1 MKKYLM
7 TGIAALGMGSL
18 FTSCGPDM
26 SVYNVSQS
34 EQVLQKY
41 EQSFVQAFGE
51 PAWDQTW
58 GFGSSTVAG
67 ARGMTRSN
75 PGVDYRATSTGI
87 NANANQWADPD
98 NEFGGWIVPDP
109 LTDGQKLRVKA
120 YFQANHNLTYQDPEW
135 RHFFVQQVY
144 KGGTSVGANSSEEV
158 KAADGSVYNSNNMN
172 LMTVGQ
178 NEQHINNFNNG
189 TCSTNNNV
197 LDNGGNVND
206 GPYHSDEIM
215 LMVNIDDTSCFGY
228 HNSGCSLQKN
238 DKAALVAASVID
250 AWAAQNGNPGEAVVD
265 KWNRSFLGYDLELY
279 TLEQAYAKD
288 GSNLIYA
295 PINDVPGNAPQFVW
309 DGTKIMKRGAKPADD
324 SQSNGGTD
332 LTSFFANCYSGSISN
347 ENGTLIF
354 HANAWGGLQA
364 YNFGENT
371 NWSSYDKFII
381 EFAEATPDD
390 AQLSVNSGP
399 SATIVAGT
407 TKFELDI
414 KGNNYNNVSGGAM
427 QAKTKGGDFK
437 INKIYLAGSA
447 PQIDYYESD
456 YIIVNGQH
464 IPFLSANMNMYG
476 GTQKNLSDG
485 DMKINKDGKEC
496 LNLPAFKALVD
507 EGYLPVKDKNLRTWV
522 KWAGGD
528 GYFSDWIVTLT
539 EAKRIPQG
547 GGGSANTETIRVIGE
562 DLTVG
567 DRNTDFD
574 FNDVVFDVTWGKGNE
589 EATIVLK
596 AAGGQLPI
604 YIVRDADDLEI
615 HALFANANPGSGITQ
630 KTMINTTTGLHNE
643 YKCPQITLK
652 KSNNDNVNWDAE
664 NIHDFA
670 SSIKIIVY
678 KNGSEFILN
687 APKGDVP
694 SKIAVGADFEWCN
707 ERQDIDKRT
716 DGKFSEY
723 VGGAYEWNTWYK

>member
-51 PAWDQTW
+51 PAPTQTW

-67 ARGMTRSN
+67 TRGTTRSN
-75 PGVDYRATSTGI
+75 PGDTYPQTSEGI
-87 NANANQWADPD
+87 NANANEWADPD
-98 NEFGGWIVPDP
+98 KYYGGWQVPDP
-109 LTDGQKLRVKA
+109 LTEGQKERVMK
-120 YFQANHNLTYQDPEW
+120 YFQANPNLTFEDPHY

-144 KGGTSVGANSSEEV
+144 KGGTSTPSTTPETITAANNSTYNSSQ
-158 KAADGSVYNSNNMN
+158 MN
-172 LMTVGQ
+172 KLTVGQ
-178 NEQHINNFNNG
+178 NNLHINNYNSG
-189 TCSTNNNV
+189 DCSNTNV
-197 LDNGGNVND
+197 LDNGKTVNN
-206 GPYHSDEIM
+206 GTYHNDKIM

-228 HNSGCSLQKN
+228 YESGASIQVN
-238 DKAALVAASVID
+238 NKAALVSAATID
-250 AWAAQNGNPGEAVVD
+250 AWAAANGNPGEAVVD
-265 KWNRSFLGYDLELY
+265 KWNRSFMGFDHALKEGADALDAA
-279 TLEQAYAKD
+279 TLKYNDGPESYSYA
-288 GSNLIYA
+288 L
-295 PINDVPGNAPQFVW
+295 
-309 DGTKIMKRGAKPADD
+309 
-324 SQSNGGTD
+324 
-332 LTSFFANCYSGSISN
+332 
-347 ENGTLIF
+347 
-354 HANAWGGLQA
+354 
-364 YNFGENT
+364 
-371 NWSSYDKFII
+371 
-381 EFAEATPDD
+381 
-390 AQLSVNSGP
+390 
-399 SATIVAGT
+399 
-407 TKFELDI
+407 
-414 KGNNYNNVSGGAM
+414 
-427 QAKTKGGDFK
+427 
-437 INKIYLAGSA
+437 
-447 PQIDYYESD
+447 
-456 YIIVNGQH
+456 VNGQV
-464 IPFLSANMNMYG
+464 ISIDGNNEVLVNGQPIRYASTNTNMYVAAEKTNMG
-476 GTQKNLSDG
+476 DG
-485 DMKINKDGKEC
+485 DIQAEYRVGGQYMGKYINVDNIMAK
-496 LNLPAFKALVD
+496 LNA
-507 EGYLPVKDKNLRTWV
+507 GWTPVKDKNLREWV
-522 KWAGGD
+522 KIGTSD

-547 GGGSANTETIRVIGE
+547 GGSANTETIRVMGE
-562 DLTVG
+562 DLTI
-567 DRNTDFD
+567 NTNSDFD
-574 FNDVVFDVTWGKGNE
+574 FNDIVFDVTWGKGNE

-596 AAGGQLPI
+596 AAGGELPI
-604 YIVRDADDLEI
+604 YIVRDDDELEI
-615 HALFANANPGSGITQ
+615 HALFASANQGRGITQ

-694 SKIAVGADFEWCN
+694 SKIAVGTDFEWCN

>member
-7 TGIAALGMGSL
+7 TGIAALAMGGI

-26 SVYNVSQS
+26 SVYNKSQS
-34 EQVLQKY
+34 EQILQKY

-51 PAWDQTW
+51 PASTQTW

-67 ARGMTRSN
+67 ARGTTRSN
-75 PGVDYRATSTGI
+75 PGVDYPATSTGI

-109 LTDGQKLRVKA
+109 LTDEQKTVVRA
-120 YFQANHNLTYQDPEW
+120 YFQANPNLPYQDPEW

-144 KGGTSVGANSSEEV
+144 KGATSPGNNSTEV
-158 KAADGSVYNSNNMN
+158 VTAADNTKYTSDNMN
-172 LMTVGQ
+172 LLTVGY
-178 NEQHINNFNNG
+178 NEQHVNNFNKGDCSVNG
-189 TCSTNNNV
+189 DV
-197 LDNGGNVND
+197 LDNGSNVNENKH
-206 GPYHSDEIM
+206 HSDQIM
-215 LMVNIDDTSCFGY
+215 LMVNIDDTQCFGY
-228 HNSGCSLQKN
+228 HNTGISMQRN
-238 DKAALVAASVID
+238 DKAALVGWETIRT
-250 AWAAQNGNPGEAVVD
+250 WANSKGLNGDCLNDG
-265 KWNRSFLGYDLELY
+265 WNRSFLGFDFELF
-279 TLEQAYAKD
+279 TLEEACI
-288 GSNLIYA
+288 NEYA
-295 PINDVPGNAPQFVW
+295 PISDISGNTPEYVW

-390 AQLSVNSGP
+390 AQLSVNNGP

-427 QAKTKGGDFK
+427 QAQTKGGDFK
-437 INKIYLAGSA
+437 INKIYLVGSA

-547 GGGSANTETIRVIGE
+547 GGSGSANTETIRVMGE
-562 DLTVG
+562 DLTI
-567 DRNTDFD
+567 NTNSDFD
-574 FNDVVFDVTWGKGNE
+574 FNDVVFDVTWGKGNK

-596 AAGGQLPI
+596 AAGGELPI
-604 YIVRDADDLEI
+604 YIVRDDDELEI

-630 KTMINTTTGLHNE
+630 KTMINTAAGHHND

-652 KSNNDNVNWDAE
+652 YSNNDNVNWDAE

-670 SSIKIIVY
+670 NSIKIIVY
-678 KNGSEFILN
+678 KKGSEFILN

-694 SKIAVGADFEWCN
+694 SKIAVGTNFEWCD
-707 ERQDIDKRT
+707 ERLDIDKRT
-716 DGKFSEY
+716 DGRFSEY
-723 VGGAYEWNTWYK
+723 VKGAHSWDTWY

>member
-58 GFGSSTVAG
+58 GFGSSTATVATT
-67 ARGMTRSN
+67 RGMTRSN
-75 PGVDYRATSTGI
+75 PGDTYPQTSEGI
-87 NANANQWADPD
+87 NANGNEWADPD
-98 NEFGGWIVPDP
+98 KYYGGWQVPDP
-109 LTDGQKLRVKA
+109 LTEGQKERVMK
-120 YFQANHNLTYQDPEW
+120 YFQANPNLTFEDPHY

-144 KGGTSVGANSSEEV
+144 KGGTSIPSTTPESITAAN
-158 KAADGSVYNSNNMN
+158 NSRYDSDKMN
-172 LMTVGQ
+172 KLTVGQ
-178 NEQHINNFNNG
+178 GNLHINNFNSG
-189 TCSTNNNV
+189 DCSVYGNV
-197 LDNGGNVND
+197 LDNGQTVN
-206 GPYHSDEIM
+206 GGTTHSDKIQ

-228 HNSGCSLQKN
+228 YESGASIQVN
-238 DKAALVAASVID
+238 NKAALVSAADID
-250 AWAAQNGNPGEAVVD
+250 AWAAANGNPGEAVVD
-265 KWNRSFLGYDLELY
+265 KWNRSFMGFDHALKEGADALDAA
-279 TLEQAYAKD
+279 TLKYNDGPESYSYA
-288 GSNLIYA
+288 L
-295 PINDVPGNAPQFVW
+295 
-309 DGTKIMKRGAKPADD
+309 
-324 SQSNGGTD
+324 
-332 LTSFFANCYSGSISN
+332 
-347 ENGTLIF
+347 
-354 HANAWGGLQA
+354 
-364 YNFGENT
+364 
-371 NWSSYDKFII
+371 
-381 EFAEATPDD
+381 
-390 AQLSVNSGP
+390 
-399 SATIVAGT
+399 
-407 TKFELDI
+407 
-414 KGNNYNNVSGGAM
+414 
-427 QAKTKGGDFK
+427 
-437 INKIYLAGSA
+437 
-447 PQIDYYESD
+447 
-456 YIIVNGQH
+456 VNGQV
-464 IPFLSANMNMYG
+464 ISIDGNNEVLVNGQPIRYASTNTNMYVAAEKTNMG
-476 GTQKNLSDG
+476 DG
-485 DMKINKDGKEC
+485 DIQAEYRVGGQYMGKYINVDNIMAK
-496 LNLPAFKALVD
+496 LNA
-507 EGYLPVKDKNLRTWV
+507 GWTPVKDKNLREWV
-522 KWAGGD
+522 KIGTSD

-547 GGGSANTETIRVIGE
+547 ETIRVIGE

-630 KTMINTTTGLHNE
+630 KTMINTATGLHKE

-652 KSNNDNVNWDAE
+652 KSNNDKVNWDAE

-687 APKGDVP
+687 AQKGRVA
-694 SKIAVGADFEWCN
+694 SKIAVGTDYDWCD
-707 ERQDIDKRT
+707 EREDIDDKFSYT
-716 DGKFSEY
+716 DSDGNKKGKFSEY